1 MKIYPI
7 LNNLGKGKYVF
18 IFILN
23 ERAVLIPVPSSV
35 LLVTILLIWRKISKI
50 SNMDR
55 NRTVAGLDIHKD
67 SIYLCIMRH
76 DETIIFEN
84 KYGVLTPDLR
94 QMCNDMVER
103 GVTEAAMESTAVYWV
118 PVWNELCESMKLK
131 LVNPYFI
138 KQLPGRKSDV
148 KDAQWIAECLLKN
161 LIKGSFVP
169 EPIVQDMRKLN
180 RRIMDLNEDM
190 TYNCNK
196 LDAAMQRCGFRLSN
210 YVNTIKSRSYQKVL
224 GAIIGGTARPD
235 ELVKMV
241 HGRTIN
247 KHGRD
252 TIKAA
257 VTGTFSEIDIT
268 IFRQIKE
275 VIDMIERQIEEC
287 QKELTALCEQHFPEQ
302 FRRLQTIPGVKERAA
317 TAIIAETGVDM
328 KMFATAACLV
338 GWCGLKPR
346 NDVSNGRYKSRK
358 VTHGN
363 RYLRQIL
370 IEIAWGASRTRNC
383 FFSYFSYIQTTVKKK
398 SKMKIQVAIARKILV
413 AIWHM
418 LSKEQ
423 DFIDIYLKRL
433 EENRKMEEQLKSLES
448 KMA

>member
-1 MKIYPI
+1 M
-7 LNNLGKGKYVF
+7 N
-18 IFILN
+18 
-23 ERAVLIPVPSSV
+23 
-35 LLVTILLIWRKISKI
+35 
-50 SNMDR
+50 R

-67 SIYLCIMRH
+67 SVYLCIMGH
-76 DETIIFEN
+76 DGTIIFE
-84 KYGVLTPDLR
+84 KTYGVLTPDLR
-94 QMCNDMVER
+94 QMCQDMVEH

-118 PVWNELCESMKLK
+118 PVWNELCGSMEIK

-138 KQLPGRKSDV
+138 KQLPGRKSDI

-169 EPIVQDMRKLN
+169 GPVVQDMRKLN
-180 RRIMDLNEDM
+180 RRIMDLNEDL
-190 TYNCNK
+190 TYNTNK
-196 LDAAMQRCGFRLSN
+196 LDAALQRCGFRLSN
-210 YVNTIKSRSYQKVL
+210 YVSRIKGKSYQSVL
-224 GAIIGGTARPD
+224 SCIIDGERDPGKLIA
-235 ELVKMV
+235 KV

-247 KHGRD
+247 KHGRQ
-252 TIKAA
+252 TIMAA
-257 VTGTFSEIDIT
+257 VTGCFSDTDII
-268 IFRQIKE
+268 IFRQTKA
-275 VIDMIERQIEEC
+275 VIDLIEAQMAEC
-287 QKELTALCEQHFPEQ
+287 QKELTALCGKHFPQ
-302 FRRLQTIPGVKERAA
+302 QYRRLQTIPGVKERAA

-328 KMFATAACLV
+328 KMFVTAASLV

-363 RYLRQIL
+363 RYLREIL
-370 IEIAWGASRTRNC
+370 IEIAWVASRTRNC
-383 FFSYFSYIQTTVKKK
+383 FFSKFSYVQTTVKKK
-398 SKMKIQVAIARKILV
+398 SRMKIQVAIARKILV

-433 EENRKMEEQLKSLES
+433 EQQRLLEEQLKSFES

>member
-1 MKIYPI
+1 
-7 LNNLGKGKYVF
+7 
-18 IFILN
+18 
-23 ERAVLIPVPSSV
+23 
-35 LLVTILLIWRKISKI
+35 
-50 SNMDR
+50 MDR
-55 NRTVAGLDIHKD
+55 NRTVAGLDVHKD
-67 SIYLCIMRH
+67 SIYLCIMGH
-76 DETIIFEN
+76 DGAIIFE
-84 KYGVLTPDLR
+84 KTYGVLTPELR
-94 QMCNDMVER
+94 QMCADMVER

-118 PVWNELCESMKLK
+118 PVWNELCESMELK

-138 KQLPGRKSDV
+138 RQLPGRKSDV
-148 KDAQWIAECLLKN
+148 RDAQWIAECLLKN
-161 LIKGSFVP
+161 LIRGSFVP
-169 EPIVQDMRKLN
+169 GPVVQDMRKLN
-180 RRIMDLNEDM
+180 RRIMDLNEEM

-210 YVNTIKSRSYQKVL
+210 YVATIRSRSYQKVL
-224 GAIIGGTARPD
+224 GAIIGGTTDPE

-241 HGRTIN
+241 HGRTVN
-247 KHGRD
+247 KHGSN

-257 VTGTFSEIDIT
+257 VTGTFSKTDIT
-268 IFRQIKE
+268 VFRQTKE
-275 VIDMIERQIEEC
+275 VVDMIERQIEEC
-287 QKELTALCEQHFPEQ
+287 QKELAALCQEHFPEQ
-302 FRRLQTIPGVKERAA
+302 YRRLQTIPGVKERAA

-383 FFSYFSYIQTTVKKK
+383 FFSNFSYIQTTIKKK
-398 SKMKIQVAIARKILV
+398 NKMKILVAIARKILV
-413 AIWHM
+413 AVWHM
-418 LSKEQ
+418 ISKGE

-433 EENRKMEEQLKSLES
+433 EEQKVLEEQIKRLE
-448 KMA
+448 ATVNR

>member
-1 MKIYPI
+1 
-7 LNNLGKGKYVF
+7 
-18 IFILN
+18 
-23 ERAVLIPVPSSV
+23 
-35 LLVTILLIWRKISKI
+35 
-50 SNMDR
+50 MDR

-257 VTGTFSEIDIT
+257 VTGTFSETDIT

-328 KMFATAACLV
+328 KTFATAASLV

-358 VTHGN
+358 ITHGN
-363 RYLRQIL
+363 KYLRKIL
-370 IEIAWGASRTRNC
+370 IEISWTASRTRNC
-383 FFSYFSYIQTTVKKK
+383 FFSNFSYIQVTQKHK

-413 AIWHM
+413 AVWHM
-418 LSKEQ
+418 LSKQE
-423 DFIDIYLKRL
+423 DFIDLYLKRL
-433 EENRKMEEQLKSLES
+433 EEQRLMEGKIRQLES

>member
-1 MKIYPI
+1 
-7 LNNLGKGKYVF
+7 
-18 IFILN
+18 
-23 ERAVLIPVPSSV
+23 
-35 LLVTILLIWRKISKI
+35 
-50 SNMDR
+50 MDR

-169 EPIVQDMRKLN
+169 EPIVQDIRKLN

>member
-1 MKIYPI
+1 
-7 LNNLGKGKYVF
+7 
-18 IFILN
+18 
-23 ERAVLIPVPSSV
+23 
-35 LLVTILLIWRKISKI
+35 
-50 SNMDR
+50 MDR

-148 KDAQWIAECLLKN
+148 KDAQWIAECQLKN

-257 VTGTFSEIDIT
+257 VTGTFSETDIT

-317 TAIIAETGVDM
+317 MAIIAETGVDM

>member
-1 MKIYPI
+1 
-7 LNNLGKGKYVF
+7 
-18 IFILN
+18 
-23 ERAVLIPVPSSV
+23 
-35 LLVTILLIWRKISKI
+35 
-50 SNMDR
+50 MDR

-169 EPIVQDMRKLN
+169 EPIVQDIRKFN
-180 RRIMDLNEDM
+180 RRIMDLKEDM

>member
-1 MKIYPI
+1 M
-7 LNNLGKGKYVF
+7 N
-18 IFILN
+18 
-23 ERAVLIPVPSSV
+23 
-35 LLVTILLIWRKISKI
+35 
-50 SNMDR
+50 R
-55 NRTVAGLDIHKD
+55 NRTVAGLDVHKD
-67 SIYLCIMRH
+67 SIYLCIMGH
-76 DETIIFEN
+76 HEAIIFEK

-103 GVTEAAMESTAVYWV
+103 GVSEAAMESTAVYWV
-118 PVWNELCESMKLK
+118 PVWNELCESMELK

-169 EPIVQDMRKLN
+169 EPTVQDMRKLN

-196 LDAAMQRCGFRLSN
+196 LDAAMQRSGFRLSN
-210 YVNTIKSRSYQKVL
+210 YVTTIKSKSYQKVL
-224 GAIIGGTARPD
+224 QAIIDGTTDPD

-241 HGRTIN
+241 HGTVN
-247 KHGRD
+247 KHGRE
-252 TIKAA
+252 TIRAA
-257 VTGTFSEIDIT
+257 VTGLFSRIDIT
-268 IFRQIKE
+268 IFRQTKE
-275 VIDMIERQIEEC
+275 VIDTIERQIEVC
-287 QKELTALCEQHFPEQ
+287 QKELTALCEQYFPEQ
-302 FRRLQTIPGVKERAA
+302 YRRLQTIPGVKERAA

-363 RYLRQIL
+363 KYLRQIL
-370 IEIAWGASRTRNC
+370 IEIAWVASRTRNC
-383 FFSYFSYIQTTVKKK
+383 FFSNFSYIQTTVKKK

-413 AIWHM
+413 AVWHM
-418 LSKEQ
+418 LIKKQ

-433 EENRKMEEQLKSLES
+433 EEQRKMEEQIKRLES
-448 KMA
+448 TVIR

>member
-1 MKIYPI
+1 
-7 LNNLGKGKYVF
+7 
-18 IFILN
+18 
-23 ERAVLIPVPSSV
+23 
-35 LLVTILLIWRKISKI
+35 
-50 SNMDR
+50 MDR

-148 KDAQWIAECLLKN
+148 KDAQWIAECQLKN

-257 VTGTFSEIDIT
+257 VTGTFSETDIT

-275 VIDMIERQIEEC
+275 VIDMIEQQIEEC

>member
-1 MKIYPI
+1 
-7 LNNLGKGKYVF
+7 
-18 IFILN
+18 
-23 ERAVLIPVPSSV
+23 
-35 LLVTILLIWRKISKI
+35 
-50 SNMDR
+50 MDR

-84 KYGVLTPDLR
+84 KYGVLMPDLR

-169 EPIVQDMRKLN
+169 EPIVQDIRKFN

>member
-1 MKIYPI
+1 
-7 LNNLGKGKYVF
+7 
-18 IFILN
+18 
-23 ERAVLIPVPSSV
+23 
-35 LLVTILLIWRKISKI
+35 
-50 SNMDR
+50 MDR

-169 EPIVQDMRKLN
+169 EPIVQDIRKFN

-302 FRRLQTIPGVKERAA
+302 FRRLQTIPGVKERAT